1 MAKTEVNIVYT
12 FSNPNTSKEFE
23 NLLKRIL
30 IEKLISQNNQI
41 CPGNY

>member
-1 MAKTEVNIVYT
+1 MAKTEVNLVYT
-12 FSNPNTSKEFE
+12 FTNPNTAKEFE

-41 CPGNY
+41 CSGNY